1 MTATNKLPPASDI
14 ILLAIKRS
22 SFWICSAVAKAKP
35 PKNRKMVGSANA
47 TSAFLVSVNPIAM
60 AKIGINSAVTVTF
73 NASVNHKIPTK
84 TNKVKPLLTCGSN
97 GRLNSKINEIRIS
110 TPRIRLDLLQTV
122 GDLLFVIMYPPLLY
136 DHYFI
141 PI

>member
-1 MTATNKLPPASDI
+1 
-14 ILLAIKRS
+14 
-22 SFWICSAVAKAKP
+22 
-35 PKNRKMVGSANA
+35 GSANA
-47 TSAFLVSVNPIAM
+47 TNAFLVSVSPIAM